1 MHSPNA
7 EVVEVVVGEHYAAD
21 QHSDDS
27 AQLEIFG
34 NHVTPNSKEVAE
46 SSLHH
51 LALSQ
56 EPASFEQI

>member
-51 LALSQ
+51 LALS
-56 EPASFEQI
+56 